1 VPGTCSRARGQR
13 RRDTAAQIARHGG
26 IRDIGAPPIV
36 SIIEDVMSLRPLAVA
51 TVCAVTVGTAMGAG
65 TGMAEAQAAAD
76 FYRGKTVTMV
86 IGYPPAGANDVY
98 ARMVARHIGR
108 HIPGNPNVVPRN
120 MPGAGSLIAANH
132 IFNVAPKDG
141 TVLGLLVPTLPL
153 EEALG
158 ASAVKFR
165 SAAFH
170 WIGRMAPAPNITFV
184 MATSPVKSI
193 KDAFDKTAIL
203 GATGRSAT
211 NAIYPTVL
219 NNVLGTKFK
228 VVTGYE
234 GSAAA
239 MLAMERGEVE
249 GHSATYDTLKTVH
262 ADWLTQKK
270 VNVVVQYSL
279 SRHPE
284 LKEVPTT
291 VELARNPEQAQILR
305 AVSSASEIGK
315 FVLTTPETPADR
327 VQALRQAF
335 DAMVRDAEFIADAQK
350 LRVELGPM
358 AGAELQK
365 IVTEV
370 AGMSPDVI
378 AKVKAIYPLN

>member
-1 VPGTCSRARGQR
+1 
-13 RRDTAAQIARHGG
+13 
-26 IRDIGAPPIV
+26 
-36 SIIEDVMSLRPLAVA
+36 
-51 TVCAVTVGTAMGAG
+51 
-65 TGMAEAQAAAD
+65 
-76 FYRGKTVTMV
+76 
-86 IGYPPAGANDVY
+86 
-98 ARMVARHIGR
+98 
-108 HIPGNPNVVPRN
+108 
-120 MPGAGSLIAANH
+120 
-132 IFNVAPKDG
+132 
-141 TVLGLLVPTLPL
+141 VLSLLVPTLPL

-158 ASAVKFR
+158 AAAVKFK
-165 SAAFH
+165 SAGFH
-170 WIGRMAPAPNITFV
+170 WIGRMAGAPNITFIN
-184 MATSPVKSI
+184 ASSAVKSI
-193 KDAFDKTAIL
+193 AEAFDKTAIL

-228 VVTGYE
+228 VVTGYQ

-262 ADWLTQKK
+262 ADWLTQKR

-279 SRHPE
+279 RRHPD
-284 LKEVPTT
+284 LPNVPTT

-327 VQALRQAF
+327 VQALRRAF
-335 DAMVRDAEFIADAQK
+335 DAMAKDPEFIADAAK
-350 LRVELGPM
+350 LRVELGPLP
-358 AGAELQK
+358 GSELQQ
-365 IVTEV
+365 IVAEV
-370 AGMSPDVI
+370 ANMPADIV

>member
-1 VPGTCSRARGQR
+1 MSLR
-13 RRDTAAQIARHGG
+13 R
-26 IRDIGAPPIV
+26 P
-36 SIIEDVMSLRPLAVA
+36 SLRPLAIA
-51 TVCAVTVGTAMGAG
+51 LISSAIGLA
-65 TGMAEAQAAAD
+65 AQPALAQSVES
-76 FYRGKTVTMV
+76 FYRGKTLTMV

-98 ARMVARHIGR
+98 ARMAARHIGK
-108 HIPGNPNVVPRN
+108 HIPGSPSVVPRN

-132 IFNVAPKDG
+132 IFNVAPRDG
-141 TVLGLLVPTLPL
+141 TVMGLLVPTLPL

-158 ASAVKFR
+158 ATAVKFK
-165 SAAFH
+165 SAGFH
-170 WIGRMAPAPNITFV
+170 WLGRMAGAPNITFIN
-184 MATSPVKSI
+184 ASASVKSI
-193 KDAFDKTAIL
+193 ADAFDKTAIL
-203 GATGRSAT
+203 GATGRGAT

-262 ADWLTQKK
+262 ADWLTQKR
-270 VNVVVQYSL
+270 VNVIVQYSL
-279 SRHPE
+279 HRHPE
-284 LKEVPTT
+284 LKDVPTT

-315 FVLTTPETPADR
+315 FVLTTPETPAER
-327 VQALRQAF
+327 VQALRRAF
-335 DAMVRDAEFIADAQK
+335 DAMVQDPEFIADAAK
-350 LRVELGPM
+350 LRVELGPLP
-358 AGAELQK
+358 GTELQQ
-365 IVTEV
+365 IVADV
-370 AGMSPDVI
+370 ANMPADIV

>member
-1 VPGTCSRARGQR
+1 
-13 RRDTAAQIARHGG
+13 
-26 IRDIGAPPIV
+26 
-36 SIIEDVMSLRPLAVA
+36 MLRPLAIVA
-51 TVCAVTVGTAMGAG
+51 AFAATGAAVQV
-65 TGMAEAQAAAD
+65 AAAQPVD
-76 FYRGKTVTMV
+76 GFYRGKTVSMV
-86 IGYPPAGANDVY
+86 IGYPTAGANDVY

-108 HIPGNPNVVPRN
+108 HIPGNPAVVPRN

-153 EEALG
+153 EEALD
-158 ASAVKFR
+158 ASAVKFK
-165 SAAFH
+165 SAGFH
-170 WIGRMAPAPNITFV
+170 WVGRMAPAPNITFIN
-184 MATSPVKSI
+184 ASSPVKAI
-193 KDAFDKTAIL
+193 NDAFDNTAIL
-203 GATGRSAT
+203 GATGRGAT

-228 VVTGYE
+228 IVTGYE

-249 GHSATYDTLKTVH
+249 GHSATYDTLKTVR
-262 ADWLTQKK
+262 ADWLAQKK

-279 SRHPE
+279 TRHPE
-284 LKEVPTT
+284 LKDVPTT

-335 DAMVRDAEFIADAQK
+335 DAMVKDPEFVADAQK
-350 LRVELGPM
+350 LRVELGPLP
-358 AGAELQK
+358 GAELQK
-365 IVTEV
+365 IVAEI
-370 AGMSPDVI
+370 AGMPADVV

>member
-1 VPGTCSRARGQR
+1 MAVVAFCAAIGATANLA
-13 RRDTAAQIARHGG
+13 AAQ
-26 IRDIGAPPIV
+26 PV
-36 SIIEDVMSLRPLAVA
+36 
-51 TVCAVTVGTAMGAG
+51 
-65 TGMAEAQAAAD
+65 AD

-98 ARMVARHIGR
+98 ARMVARHIGK

-158 ASAVKFR
+158 ASAVKFK
-165 SAAFH
+165 SAGFH
-170 WIGRMAPAPNITFV
+170 WVGRMAPAPNITFI

-193 KDAFDKTAIL
+193 ADAFDKTAIL

-228 VVTGYE
+228 IVTGYE

-262 ADWLTQKK
+262 AGLADAEEGQCRRA
-270 VNVVVQYSL
+270 VFACAPSGAAGRADHGRARAQ
-279 SRHPE
+279 SRAGANPARGVE
-284 LKEVPTT
+284 RIRDRQVRADDAGDARRPRAGAAAGVRRDGQGPANSSPTRRSCASS
-291 VELARNPEQAQILR
+291 LARCRGRSCSRSWPRSPACR
-305 AVSSASEIGK
+305 RTSS
-315 FVLTTPETPADR
+315 PR
-327 VQALRQAF
+327 
-335 DAMVRDAEFIADAQK
+335 
-350 LRVELGPM
+350 
-358 AGAELQK
+358 
-365 IVTEV
+365 
-370 AGMSPDVI
+370 
-378 AKVKAIYPLN
+378 

>member
-1 VPGTCSRARGQR
+1 MTGAAVDAA
-13 RRDTAAQIARHGG
+13 AAQ
-26 IRDIGAPPIV
+26 PV
-36 SIIEDVMSLRPLAVA
+36 EN
-51 TVCAVTVGTAMGAG
+51 
-65 TGMAEAQAAAD
+65 

-98 ARMVARHIGR
+98 ARMAARHIGK

-158 ASAVKFR
+158 ASAVKFK

-170 WIGRMAPAPNITFV
+170 WVGRMARAPNITFI
-184 MATSPVKSI
+184 MATAPVKAI
-193 KDAFDKTAIL
+193 ADAFDKTAIL

-262 ADWLTQKK
+262 PDWLAQKK

-279 SRHPE
+279 ARHPE
-284 LKEVPTT
+284 LKDVPTT
-291 VELARNPEQAQILR
+291 VELARNAEQAQNPARGVERIRNRQVR
-305 AVSSASEIGK
+305 ADDAGDASR
-315 FVLTTPETPADR
+315 PR
-327 VQALRQAF
+327 
-335 DAMVRDAEFIADAQK
+335 
-350 LRVELGPM
+350 
-358 AGAELQK
+358 AGAAAGVRRHGEGPGVHRRCAKAPCRARPDAGDGAAEDRGRGRGHAARHRRQGEGDLSAQL
-365 IVTEV
+365 TRWPV
-370 AGMSPDVI
+370 ALTSV
-378 AKVKAIYPLN
+378 

>member
-1 VPGTCSRARGQR
+1 LAIAAICTATGAAVA
-13 RRDTAAQIARHGG
+13 AAQ
-26 IRDIGAPPIV
+26 P
-36 SIIEDVMSLRPLAVA
+36 
-51 TVCAVTVGTAMGAG
+51 
-65 TGMAEAQAAAD
+65 AEN

-98 ARMVARHIGR
+98 ARMVARHIGK
-108 HIPGNPNVVPRN
+108 HIAGNPNVVPRN

-132 IFNVAPKDG
+132 IFNVAPRDG

-158 ASAVKFR
+158 ASAVRFK
-165 SAAFH
+165 SAGFH
-170 WIGRMAPAPNITFV
+170 WIGRLAPAPNITFI
-184 MATSPVKSI
+184 MATSPVKAI
-193 KDAFDKTAIL
+193 ADAFNKTAVL

-228 VVTGYE
+228 VVTGYQ

-262 ADWLTQKK
+262 ADWLAQKK

-279 SRHPE
+279 RRHPE
-284 LKEVPTT
+284 LKDVPTT

-335 DAMVRDAEFIADAQK
+335 DAMVKDPDFIADAQK
-350 LRVELGPM
+350 LRIELGPLP
-358 AGAELQK
+358 GAELQQ
-365 IVTEV
+365 IVAEV
-370 AGMSPDVI
+370 AGMAPDII

>member
-1 VPGTCSRARGQR
+1 MSLRPV
-13 RRDTAAQIARHGG
+13 
-26 IRDIGAPPIV
+26 
-36 SIIEDVMSLRPLAVA
+36 SLRPLAIGLICSA
-51 TVCAVTVGTAMGAG
+51 IGLA
-65 TGMAEAQAAAD
+65 AQPALAQSVES

-98 ARMVARHIGR
+98 ARMAARHIGK
-108 HIPGNPNVVPRN
+108 HIPGTPSVVPRN

-132 IFNVAPKDG
+132 IFNVAPRDG
-141 TVLGLLVPTLPL
+141 TVMGLLVPTLPL
-153 EEALG
+153 EEVLG
-158 ASAVKFR
+158 ATAVKFK
-165 SAAFH
+165 SAGFH
-170 WIGRMAPAPNITFV
+170 WIGRMAGAPNITFIN
-184 MATSPVKSI
+184 ASAPVKSI
-193 KDAFDKTAIL
+193 ADAFDKAAIL

-262 ADWLTQKK
+262 ADWLTQKR
-270 VNVVVQYSL
+270 VNVIVQYSL
-279 SRHPE
+279 HRHPE
-284 LKEVPTT
+284 LKGVPTT

-327 VQALRQAF
+327 VQALRRAF
-335 DAMVRDAEFIADAQK
+335 DAMVQDPEFIADAAK
-350 LRVELGPM
+350 LRVELGPLP
-358 AGAELQK
+358 GTELQQ
-365 IVTEV
+365 IVADV
-370 AGMSPDVI
+370 ANMPADIV

>member
-1 VPGTCSRARGQR
+1 
-13 RRDTAAQIARHGG
+13 
-26 IRDIGAPPIV
+26 
-36 SIIEDVMSLRPLAVA
+36 MSFRPLAIVAVCVA
-51 TVCAVTVGTAMGAG
+51 TGAAVQPAA
-65 TGMAEAQAAAD
+65 AQPVAD
-76 FYRGKTVTMV
+76 FYRGKTLTMV

-98 ARMVARHIGR
+98 ARMAARHIGK

-158 ASAVKFR
+158 ASAVKFK
-165 SAAFH
+165 SAGFH
-170 WIGRMAPAPNITFV
+170 WIGRMAGAPNITFI

-193 KDAFDKTAIL
+193 ADAFDKTAIL

-228 VVTGYE
+228 IVTGYE

-262 ADWLTQKK
+262 PDWLAQRK

-279 SRHPE
+279 TRHPE
-284 LKEVPTT
+284 LKDVPTT

-315 FVLTTPETPADR
+315 FVLTTPDTPADR

-335 DAMVRDAEFIADAQK
+335 DAMVKDPEFIADAQK
-350 LRVELGPM
+350 LRVELGPLP
-358 AGAELQK
+358 GTELQQ
-365 IVTEV
+365 IVAEV
-370 AGMSPDVI
+370 AGMSPDIV

>member
-1 VPGTCSRARGQR
+1 MSSLQTIVIGIFIVIASVQCAL
-13 RRDTAAQIARHGG
+13 AQ
-26 IRDIGAPPIV
+26 PI
-36 SIIEDVMSLRPLAVA
+36 DN
-51 TVCAVTVGTAMGAG
+51 
-65 TGMAEAQAAAD
+65 

-98 ARMVARHIGR
+98 ARMVARHIGK
-108 HIPGNPNVVPRN
+108 HIPGHPSVVPRN

-141 TVLGLLVPTLPL
+141 TVLGLLVPSLPL

-158 ASAVKFR
+158 ASAVKFK
-165 SAAFH
+165 SADFH
-170 WIGRMAPAPNITFV
+170 WVGRIAPAPNITFI
-184 MATSPVKSI
+184 MSNSQVKSI
-193 KDAFDKTAIL
+193 ADAFDKTAIL

-262 ADWLTQKK
+262 PDWLTQKK

-279 SRHPE
+279 HRHPE
-284 LKEVPTT
+284 LKDVPTS
-291 VELARNPEQAQILR
+291 VELARNPEQTQILL

-315 FVLTTPETPADR
+315 FVLTTPETPIDR
-327 VQALRQAF
+327 VRTLRQAF
-335 DAMVRDAEFIADAQK
+335 DAMVKDPDFIADAQK
-350 LRVELGPM
+350 LRIELGPLP
-358 AGAELQK
+358 GNELQR
-365 IVTEV
+365 IVAAV
-370 AGMSPDVI
+370 AGMNPEI
-378 AKVKAIYPLN
+378 AAKVKAIYPLN

>member
-1 VPGTCSRARGQR
+1 MP
-13 RRDTAAQIARHGG
+13 
-26 IRDIGAPPIV
+26 
-36 SIIEDVMSLRPLAVA
+36 LRPLAVA
-51 TVCAVTVGTAMGAG
+51 TVCAIVGAG
-65 TGMAEAQAAAD
+65 TEMAQAQPVAD

-165 SAAFH
+165 SAGFH
-170 WIGRMAPAPNITFV
+170 WVGRMAPAPNITFV

-193 KDAFDKTAIL
+193 ADAFDKTAIL

-262 ADWLTQKK
+262 ADWLAQKK

-284 LKEVPTT
+284 LKDVPTT

-350 LRVELGPM
+350 LRVELGPL
-358 AGAELQK
+358 AGADLQK
-365 IVTEV
+365 IVAEV
-370 AGMSPDVI
+370 AGMSPETV

>member
-1 VPGTCSRARGQR
+1 
-13 RRDTAAQIARHGG
+13 
-26 IRDIGAPPIV
+26 
-36 SIIEDVMSLRPLAVA
+36 MSLRLLA
-51 TVCAVTVGTAMGAG
+51 TVAVCAAT
-65 TGMAEAQAAAD
+65 AAAPETAAAQSVD
-76 FYRGKTVTMV
+76 EFYRGKTVTMI

-98 ARMVARHIGR
+98 ARMVARHIGK

-132 IFNVAPKDG
+132 IFNVAPTDG

-158 ASAVKFR
+158 ASAVKYK
-165 SAAFH
+165 AADFH
-170 WIGRMAPAPNITFV
+170 WIGRMAGAPNITFI

-193 KDAFDKTAIL
+193 ADAFDKTAIL

-211 NAIYPTVL
+211 NAIYLTVL

-262 ADWLTQKK
+262 PDWLTQKK
-270 VNVVVQYSL
+270 VNVVVQYTL
-279 SRHPE
+279 QRHPD
-284 LKEVPTT
+284 LKDVPTT

-315 FVLTTPETPADR
+315 FVLTTPQTPADR
-327 VQALRQAF
+327 VQALRTAF
-335 DAMVRDAEFIADAQK
+335 DAMVKDPEFIADAQK
-350 LRVELGPM
+350 LRVELGPLP
-358 AGAELQK
+358 GAELQK
-365 IVTEV
+365 IVADV
-370 AGMSPDVI
+370 AGMPADIV
-378 AKVKAIYPLN
+378 AKVKAIYPRN

>member
-1 VPGTCSRARGQR
+1 VTLRGERASDWGTIAEATGIGDISCHATPPHTGIEDRMLLWPLAIAVICCA
-13 RRDTAAQIARHGG
+13 TAVAAQ
-26 IRDIGAPPIV
+26 P
-36 SIIEDVMSLRPLAVA
+36 
-51 TVCAVTVGTAMGAG
+51 
-65 TGMAEAQAAAD
+65 AAAQSVES
-76 FYRGKTVTMV
+76 FYRGKTITMV

-98 ARMVARHIGR
+98 ARMVARHIGK
-108 HIPGNPNVVPRN
+108 HIPGNPSVVPRN

-132 IFNVAPKDG
+132 VFNVAPRDG
-141 TVLGLLVPTLPL
+141 TVLSLLVPTLPL

-158 ASAVKFR
+158 AAAVKFK
-165 SAAFH
+165 SAGFH
-170 WIGRMAPAPNITFV
+170 WIGRMAGAPNITFIN
-184 MATSPVKSI
+184 ASSAVKSI
-193 KDAFDKTAIL
+193 ADAFDKTAIL

-228 VVTGYE
+228 VVTGYQ

-262 ADWLTQKK
+262 ADWLTQKR

-279 SRHPE
+279 RRHPD
-284 LKEVPTT
+284 LPNVPTT

-327 VQALRQAF
+327 VQALRHAF
-335 DAMVRDAEFIADAQK
+335 DAMAKDPEFIADAAK
-350 LRVELGPM
+350 LRVELGPLP
-358 AGAELQK
+358 GAELQQ
-365 IVTEV
+365 IVAEV
-370 AGMSPDVI
+370 ANMPADIV

>member
-1 VPGTCSRARGQR
+1 MTIAMICSATAVIAQPA
-13 RRDTAAQIARHGG
+13 AAQS
-26 IRDIGAPPIV
+26 V
-36 SIIEDVMSLRPLAVA
+36 ES
-51 TVCAVTVGTAMGAG
+51 
-65 TGMAEAQAAAD
+65 
-76 FYRGKTVTMV
+76 FYRGKTISMV

-98 ARMVARHIGR
+98 ARLVARHLGK
-108 HIPGNPNVVPRN
+108 HIPGTPSIVPRN

-132 IFNVAPKDG
+132 VFNVAPRDG
-141 TVLGLLVPTLPL
+141 TVLSLLVPTLPL

-158 ASAVKFR
+158 AAAVKFK
-165 SAAFH
+165 SAGFH
-170 WIGRMAPAPNITFV
+170 WIGRMAGAPNITFIN
-184 MATSPVKSI
+184 ASSAVKSI
-193 KDAFDKTAIL
+193 ADAFDKTAIL

-228 VVTGYE
+228 VVTGYQ

-262 ADWLTQKK
+262 ADWLTQKR

-279 SRHPE
+279 RRHPD
-284 LKEVPTT
+284 LPNVPTT

-327 VQALRQAF
+327 VQTLRRAF
-335 DAMVRDAEFIADAQK
+335 DAMAKDPEFIADAAK
-350 LRVELGPM
+350 LRVELGPLP
-358 AGAELQK
+358 GSELQQ
-365 IVTEV
+365 IVAEV
-370 AGMSPDVI
+370 ASMPADIV

>member
-1 VPGTCSRARGQR
+1 
-13 RRDTAAQIARHGG
+13 
-26 IRDIGAPPIV
+26 
-36 SIIEDVMSLRPLAVA
+36 MSLRPLAFAVICCA
-51 TVCAVTVGTAMGAG
+51 TGVT
-65 TGMAEAQAAAD
+65 AQPAAAQSVES

-98 ARMVARHIGR
+98 ARMVARHIGK
-108 HIPGNPNVVPRN
+108 HIPGNPSVVPRN

-132 IFNVAPKDG
+132 VFNVAPRDG
-141 TVLGLLVPTLPL
+141 TVLSLLVPTLPL

-158 ASAVKFR
+158 AAAVKFK
-165 SAAFH
+165 SAGFH
-170 WIGRMAPAPNITFV
+170 WIGRMAGAPNITFIN
-184 MATSPVKSI
+184 ASSAVKSI
-193 KDAFDKTAIL
+193 ADAFDKTAIL

-228 VVTGYE
+228 VVTGYQ

-249 GHSATYDTLKTVH
+249 GHSATYDSLKTVH
-262 ADWLTQKK
+262 ADWLTQKR

-279 SRHPE
+279 RRHPE
-284 LKEVPTT
+284 LPNVPTT

-327 VQALRQAF
+327 VQALRRAF
-335 DAMVRDAEFIADAQK
+335 DAMVKDPEFIADAAK
-350 LRVELGPM
+350 LRVELGPLP
-358 AGAELQK
+358 GTELQQ
-365 IVTEV
+365 IVADV
-370 AGMSPDVI
+370 ANMPADIV

>member
-1 VPGTCSRARGQR
+1 MPLRLLAATTVCTVVAAGAQVA
-13 RRDTAAQIARHGG
+13 AAQ
-26 IRDIGAPPIV
+26 PV
-36 SIIEDVMSLRPLAVA
+36 
-51 TVCAVTVGTAMGAG
+51 
-65 TGMAEAQAAAD
+65 AD

-98 ARMVARHIGR
+98 ARMVARHIGK

-165 SAAFH
+165 SAGFH
-170 WIGRMAPAPNITFV
+170 WVGRMAPAPNITFIN
-184 MATSPVKSI
+184 ATSPVKSI
-193 KDAFDKTAIL
+193 TDAFDKTAIL

-262 ADWLTQKK
+262 ADWLAQKK

-279 SRHPE
+279 TRHPE
-284 LKEVPTT
+284 LSDVPTT

-335 DAMVRDAEFIADAQK
+335 DAMVKDDAFIADAQK
-350 LRVELGPM
+350 LRVELGPL
-358 AGAELQK
+358 AGGALQK
-365 IVTEV
+365 IVAEV
-370 AGMSPDVI
+370 AGMPADIV
-378 AKVKAIYPLN
+378 ARVKAIYPLN

>member
-1 VPGTCSRARGQR
+1 MLRLCVLGTACALLGAGSQ
-13 RRDTAAQIARHGG
+13 TAAAQPFAT
-26 IRDIGAPPIV
+26 P
-36 SIIEDVMSLRPLAVA
+36 AV
-51 TVCAVTVGTAMGAG
+51 
-65 TGMAEAQAAAD
+65 ES
-76 FYRGKTVTMV
+76 FYRGKTVTIV

-108 HIPGNPNVVPRN
+108 HIPGSPSVVPRN

-141 TVLGLLVPTLPL
+141 SVLGLLVPTLPL
-153 EEALG
+153 EESLG
-158 ASAVKFR
+158 ASAVKFK
-165 SAAFH
+165 AAGFH
-170 WIGRMAPAPNITFV
+170 WIGRMAPAPNITFIN
-184 MATSPVKSI
+184 ATSQVKSI
-193 KDAFDKTAIL
+193 ADAFEKTAVL
-203 GATGRSAT
+203 GATGRGAT
-211 NAIYPTVL
+211 NAIYPAVL
-219 NNVLGTKFK
+219 NNVLGTKFRI
-228 VVTGYE
+228 VTGYE

-262 ADWLTQKK
+262 ADWLAQKK

-279 SRHPE
+279 RRHPD
-284 LKEVPTT
+284 LHHVPTT

-327 VQALRQAF
+327 VQALRLAF
-335 DAMVRDAEFIADAQK
+335 DAMVKDPDFIADAQK
-350 LRVELGPM
+350 LRVELGPLQ
-358 AGAELQK
+358 GAELQQ
-365 IVTEV
+365 IVAEV
-370 AGMSPDVI
+370 AGMSPEIV